1 MDIWPEFELILNF
14 YLYTAPFNDDWNTR
28 KKKNLKRFW
37 VDSVDTGC
45 KLDVHKT
52 FNLRPVSTGEFFGR
66 YRNNF
71 IATLAKVKEDIL
83 DNLRR

>member
-1 MDIWPEFELILNF
+1 MIEIQE
-14 YLYTAPFNDDWNTR
+14 
-28 KKKNLKRFW
+28 KKEKKNLKRFW